1 MSPPRE
7 VAEEAAEA
15 TEAVA
20 ELSATRTKRTSPE
33 AAVAEAVVVVV
44 VVAVVAVEAEAEVAS
59 KIPSEVCFIKN
70 VLPISRLIQLKKP
83 FFCLEFGSFDVS

>member
-15 TEAVA
+15 TEEAA
-20 ELSATRTKRTSPE
+20 ELSATRTKRTSPVVP
-33 AAVAEAVVVVV
+33 AVAEAVVV

-83 FFCLEFGSFDVS
+83 FLSRIWVV

>member
-15 TEAVA
+15 TEEAA
-20 ELSATRTKRTSPE
+20 ELSATRTKRTSPV
-33 AAVAEAVVVVV
+33 AAVAAAEEEE

>member
-15 TEAVA
+15 TEEAA
-20 ELSATRTKRTSPE
+20 ELSATRTKRTSPVVP
-33 AAVAEAVVVVV
+33 AVAEAVVV

-70 VLPISRLIQLKKP
+70 VSTNISFDSIKESI
-83 FFCLEFGSFDVS
+83 FCLEFESFDVS